1 MERASRSYLN
11 GKELL
16 VVVVIPLE
24 LSDQLRIVFERTDH
38 LALLCRADCRN
49 GRRLSIA
56 IAIDEVTIVLREASA
71 IDASLSRQDS
81 RLAPWGR
88 LEDSSLGRR
97 LVSSLVVDVA
107 LAVTAVEVDNVPLTL
122 RQALLERS
130 IRAILIELRRAVPL
144 AQHDDAIGDEAHRV
158 DKLIVDISRVLLTKG
173 QSRRT
178 ALRIDAV
185 HLEIVLQTIERDSG

>member
-1 MERASRSYLN
+1 MHYRGVTLARVKVWRTDHPAMERASRSYLN

-38 LALLCRADCRN
+38 HALLCRADCRN

-56 IAIDEVTIVLREASA
+56 LAIDEVTIVLREASA

-130 IRAILIELRRAVPL
+130 IRT
-144 AQHDDAIGDEAHRV
+144 Q
-158 DKLIVDISRVLLTKG
+158 
-173 QSRRT
+173 
-178 ALRIDAV
+178 
-185 HLEIVLQTIERDSG
+185 